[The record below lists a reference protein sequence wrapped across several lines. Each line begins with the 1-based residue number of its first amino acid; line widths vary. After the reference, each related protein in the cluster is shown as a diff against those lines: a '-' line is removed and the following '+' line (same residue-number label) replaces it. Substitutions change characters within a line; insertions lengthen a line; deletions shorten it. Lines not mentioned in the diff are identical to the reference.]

1 MLYFTKDDSVQFKTN
16 GDFRIVSFDII
27 LINTEKK
34 MLKCGQT
41 NVYLKPECVCS
52 FYNVFEAIY
61 HGFSSCP
68 ERDNADIVTQ
78 LKCRFKIQKMYY
90 RYKFIFQHPFSM
102 YCMH

>member
-1 MLYFTKDDSVQFKTN
+1 
-16 GDFRIVSFDII
+16 
-27 LINTEKK
+27 

-78 LKCRFKIQKMYY
+78 LKCRFKIQKMYIDTSLFFNILLACIACISLY
-90 RYKFIFQHPFSM
+90 EYKKKNKRKI
-102 YCMH
+102 